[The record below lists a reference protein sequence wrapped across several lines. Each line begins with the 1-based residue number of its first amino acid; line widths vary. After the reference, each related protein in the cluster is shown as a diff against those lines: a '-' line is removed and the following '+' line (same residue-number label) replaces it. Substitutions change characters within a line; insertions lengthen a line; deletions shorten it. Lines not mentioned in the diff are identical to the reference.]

1 MASMQIP
8 TAELALILQEA
19 ARQGTGTKYG
29 FVASLTLLIYD
40 HITTLAEEIE
50 LIWNRKFSLVTAL
63 FFVNRYYA
71 VVVVSIIISSSIFTE
86 FTPEVCKRMLLFQPL
101 AGGIPLTFFPD
112 FVVALRVYA
121 LYERNKLLAVI
132 MACYLGAEFGV
143 ALWEYLTPSMFTV
156 TLPGPE
162 DVTNSIGLH
171 SCIAQSSLKLSNLQA
186 STFQF
191 MQTIFDTSVL
201 ILVLYKTIKESLG
214 PKSARGIRT
223 IIATHGILYYFVV
236 FGVNIAWAIM
246 VLTATTGLKYTMAGP
261 TIALAPLA
269 ANKLTLSL
277 RSFAMDEKK
286 PSHGAYP
293 APKGSDVLGAR
304 PSKLKRRASWIGTS
318 TFEVTGGPAV
328 ELDTLK
334 MYDEGSFGSTTYN
347 TRDF

>member
-1 MASMQIP
+1 MAQIP
-8 TAELALILQEA
+8 AAALAAILQEA

-40 HITTLAEEIE
+40 HITTFADEVE
-50 LIWNRKFSLVTAL
+50 LIWKRKFSLVTFL

-71 VVVVSIIISSSIFTE
+71 VSVVSIVIASSIFTS
-86 FTPEVCKRMLLFQPL
+86 FSAEVCKRMLLFQPL
-101 AGGIPLTFFPD
+101 GGGIPLTFFPD

-121 LYERNKLLAVI
+121 LYERNKYLAVL

-156 TLPGPE
+156 TLPGPA
-162 DVTNSIGLH
+162 DVTSSLALH

-201 ILVLYKTIKESLG
+201 ILVLYKTVKESLG

-223 IIATHGILYYFVV
+223 IIATHGIIYYVVV

-246 VLTATTGLKYTMAGP
+246 VLTASTGLKYTMAGP

-277 RSFAMDEKK
+277 RSFATDEKK
-286 PSHGAYP
+286 PSMASP
-293 APKGSDVLGAR
+293 PPKGSDLLGAR
-304 PSKLKRRASWIGTS
+304 PSKLKRRGSWVGTS
-318 TFEVTGGPAV
+318 TFEIGGPAV

-334 MYDEGSFGSTTYN
+334 MYSEGSTLGSATFTSGGYSI
-347 TRDF
+347 